1 MAAKDIYHEHVKT
14 ALTKDGWKI
23 TDDPLTIDWMETTLQ
38 IDFGAERLI
47 AAEKGTEKIAVEV
60 KSFVGSSKIEDLRDA
75 LGQFVIYRLS
85 LKRKK
90 SERTLFIAVRDDVY
104 RRIFE
109 TSDGRFLLVEE
120 QIRLIVFNVRRK
132 EIVKWISWTDI
143 ATS

>member
-1 MAAKDIYHEHVKT
+1 MAARDFYHEHVKT
-14 ALTKDGWKI
+14 ALIKDGWKI
-23 TDDPLTIDWMETTLQ
+23 TDDPLTVSWMDVTLQ
-38 IDFGAERLI
+38 IDLGAERLI

-75 LGQFVIYRLS
+75 VGQFVIYRLS

-90 SERTLFIAVRDDVY
+90 SEHKLFIAVRDDVY
-104 RRIFE
+104 SRIFD

-120 QIRLIVFNVRRK
+120 EVMMIVFNARRK

-143 ATS
+143 ETS